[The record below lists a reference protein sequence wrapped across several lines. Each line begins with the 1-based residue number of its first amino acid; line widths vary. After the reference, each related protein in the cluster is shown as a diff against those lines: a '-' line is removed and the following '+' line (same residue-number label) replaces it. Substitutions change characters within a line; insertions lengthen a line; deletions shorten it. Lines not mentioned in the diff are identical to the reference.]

1 MKQSFLCGLKKKPL
15 MVLQE
20 AKLNRLLLSFSGTL
34 HAVFPFYFINL
45 NNLTLMR
52 PLTITAM
59 KIVAGKN
66 LLLASLFFLITIV
79 ASAQY
84 KTVTGVVKNSDDGSP
99 ISNATVQIK
108 GTKNGTLSNENGA
121 YSLKVNDNQTLV
133 ISAIGFTTVE
143 IKVGN
148 KTVVNADLVNNNKE
162 LEGVVVTALGIKRDE
177 KALGYSVSKVKG
189 EDITE
194 AMSNNWSNALTG
206 KVAGLNL
213 LKTGGGPA
221 GSNKIVLRGEN
232 ALNGNSEALIVV
244 DGVIISSSSGQQ
256 TGTGSTSY
264 LQGDSPVDFGTSIND
279 INPEDIESVTILKG
293 PGASALY
300 GARGANGAVVITTKS
315 GSSRQ
320 KGLGVTYNMNASID
334 RVNRWMDYQNEYGQ
348 GTTGQDT
355 WYSYNA
361 SEDGPSTRSTS
372 SAWGPRFAGQSY
384 YQYDPVTGT
393 KSTTRTPWV
402 PYERNRKDFF
412 ETGKTLTNSITID
425 GGNANTTVRLSL
437 TNLTNTWIIPNTGYK
452 RNTIALSVT
461 HKLSNKLQLSAK
473 VNYANKSSDNLPSTG
488 YNNQSIMY
496 FIRGLTPNVNLDWIK
511 PLWTNDTLV
520 NISQN
525 QPFSSLLDN
534 PYVIANV
541 MLNKSTRNGVIGNVS
556 ATYNFTKD
564 LTLTVK
570 TALDYSTE
578 ARSQQRPFD
587 TNKFPDGMFRSQNIF
602 TQEINSDFLLRYSHD
617 IGKKFNVAVS
627 GGGSQMRNKYVR
639 DELRADQLNLP
650 GYYNLANSKNPLVAL
665 PYRAEYR
672 VNSFYGLGQISFDKF
687 LFFDVTARQDWAS
700 TLATPPSPGNEG
712 SVANTGFFYSSF
724 NLSAVLSEK
733 LKLPAAISFLKVRG
747 SLAGVGSGGITPYK
761 TSFTYSPTLF
771 PGGLTNPPSIAN
783 PNLQSLLTQS
793 VEFGLDIRFLK
804 NRLGLD
810 IAVYRNNT
818 KKQILDIPIDR
829 SSGYS
834 ATVGNAGLVRNQG
847 IEIQL
852 NGTVLKS
859 KNGFNWDIFGTYA
872 ANRNKVVSLI
882 EGVDVYVMSVG
893 PANRGSI
900 QAIPGGRMG
909 DLYGIGYDRAPDGQI
924 IYNAQGL
931 PTRTTEIKYIGNTNP
946 DWKGSF
952 GSEFKYKNFRL
963 NVLLDG
969 QFGGVAYSLTHAV
982 LMEEGKLKK
991 TLPGRYNGIVGDGVQ
1006 YDAINNKYIPNT
1018 VVATNI
1024 QAYYDAHF
1032 NRDNVEANT
1041 FSTDFI
1047 KLREVRFDYTFSKKL
1062 VSKLKL
1068 QRATIGVYGRDLF
1081 VISNWPSYD
1090 PEFGT
1095 LENGTINAGFEI
1107 AQFPSTRTMGL
1118 SLTVGF

>member
-1 MKQSFLCGLKKKPL
+1 MKLIFLCRQEKGKP
-15 MVLQE
+15 VVQ
-20 AKLNRLLLSFSGTL
+20 RQPFSGALISSHCTL
-34 HAVFPFYFINL
+34 PAISFFYFFNL
-45 NNLTLMR
+45 NNLIFMR
-52 PLTITAM
+52 LLTTAA
-59 KIVAGKN
+59 KKLLAGPR
-66 LLLASLFFLITIV
+66 LLLACFLLTFSIAV
-79 ASAQY
+79 SAQE
-84 KTVTGVVKNSDDGSP
+84 KTVSGVVKNPEDASP
-99 ISNATVQIK
+99 IANATVQIK
-108 GTKNGTLSNENGA
+108 GTKIGTLTDDKGA
-121 YSLKVNDNQTLV
+121 YSLKANDNQTLV
-133 ISAIGFTTVE
+133 ISAVGFATVE

-148 KTVVNADLVNNNKE
+148 KSSINVDLVNMNKE
-162 LEGVVVTALGIKRDE
+162 MEGVVVTALGIKRDE

-194 AMSNNWSNALTG
+194 AMSNNWTNALTG

-213 LKTGGGPA
+213 IKSGGGPA
-221 GSNKIVLRGEN
+221 GSNKIILRGEN
-232 ALNGNSEALIVV
+232 SLAGNSEALIVV

-264 LQGDSPVDFGTSIND
+264 LQSDSPVDFGSSLND
-279 INPEDIESVTILKG
+279 INPEDIESVSVLKG

-300 GARGANGAVVITTKS
+300 GARGANGAIIITTKS

-320 KGLGVTYNMNASID
+320 KGLGITYNLNASID

-348 GTTGQDT
+348 GTSGQDT

-393 KSTTRTPWV
+393 KSATRLPWV

-412 ETGKTLTNSITID
+412 ETGHTLINSITID
-425 GGNANTTVRLSL
+425 GGNANTSVRLSL
-437 TNLTNTWIIPNTGYK
+437 TNLNNTWIVPNTGYK
-452 RNTIALSVT
+452 RNTVALSVS
-461 HKLSNKLQLSAK
+461 HKLSDKLQLAAK
-473 VNYANKSSDNLPSTG
+473 VNYTNKVSDNLPSTG

-534 PYVIANV
+534 PYVIANA
-541 MLNKSTRNGVIGNVS
+541 MLNKSNRNGVIGNVS

-564 LTLTVK
+564 FSIAIK
-570 TALDYSTE
+570 TALDYSSE

-602 TQEINSDFLLRYSHD
+602 TQELNTDFLIRYGRD
-617 IGKKFNVAVS
+617 IGKKFNVVVS
-627 GGGSQMRNKYVR
+627 GGGSQMRNKYIR

-665 PYRAEYR
+665 PYRANYR
-672 VNSFYGLGQISFDKF
+672 VNSFYGLAQISFDKF
-687 LFFDVTARQDWAS
+687 LFFDATARQDWAS
-700 TLATPPSPGNEG
+700 TLATPPSPTNEG

-733 LKLPAAISFLKVRG
+733 IKLPAAISFLKVRG

-761 TSFTYSPTLF
+761 TSFTYNPTLF
-771 PGGLTNPPSIAN
+771 SGGLTNPPAIAN

-793 VEFGLDIRFLK
+793 VEFGLDVRFLK

-810 IAVYRNNT
+810 VAVYKNNT

-834 ATVGNAGLVRNQG
+834 ATVGNAGLVRNTG
-847 IEIQL
+847 IEVQL
-852 NGTVLKS
+852 NGTVLQSPK
-859 KNGFNWDIFGTYA
+859 GFNWNIFGTYA

-882 EGVDVYVMSVG
+882 EGIDVYVMSVG

-900 QAIPGGRMG
+900 QAVPGGRMG
-909 DLYGIGYDRAPDGQI
+909 DLYGIGYNRAPDGQI

-931 PTRTTEIKYIGNTNP
+931 PTRTTEIKYLGNTTP

-963 NVLLDG
+963 NFLMDG

-982 LMEEGKLKK
+982 LMEEGKLNK

-1006 YDAINNKYIPNT
+1006 YDAVNDKYVPNT
-1018 VVATNI
+1018 IVATNI

-1047 KLREVRFDYTFSKKL
+1047 KLREVRFDYTFAKKL

-1068 QRATIGVYGRDLF
+1068 QRATLGAYGRDLF
-1081 VISNWPSYD
+1081 VITKWPGYD

>member
-1 MKQSFLCGLKKKPL
+1 MT
-15 MVLQE
+15 
-20 AKLNRLLLSFSGTL
+20 LLS
-34 HAVFPFYFINL
+34 
-45 NNLTLMR
+45 
-52 PLTITAM
+52 ITA
-59 KIVAGKN
+59 KK
-66 LLLASLFFLITIV
+66 LLAAKNWLLACLFLLFTV
-79 ASAQY
+79 SVTAQE
-84 KTVTGVVKNSDDGSP
+84 KTVSGVVKNPEDGSP
-99 ISNATVQIK
+99 ITNATIQVK
-108 GTKNGTLSNENGA
+108 GTRGGALTNEKGT
-121 YSLKVNDNQTLV
+121 YTIKVADNQTLV
-133 ISAIGFTTVE
+133 FSAIGFITQE
-143 IKVGN
+143 IRVGN
-148 KTVVNADLVNNNKE
+148 KTTIDIELVNNNKE

-177 KALGYSVSKVKG
+177 KALGYSLSKVKG

-194 AMSNNWSNALTG
+194 AMSNNWTNALTG

-213 LKTGGGPA
+213 VKSGGGPA
-221 GSNKIVLRGEN
+221 GSNKIILRGEN
-232 ALNGNSEALIVV
+232 NLNGNSEALIVV

-264 LQGDSPVDFGTSIND
+264 LQSDSPVDFGTSLND
-279 INPEDIESVTILKG
+279 INPEDIESVSVLKG

-300 GARGANGAVVITTKS
+300 GARGANGAIIITTKS

-320 KGLGVTYNMNASID
+320 KGLGITYNLNASID

-348 GTTGQDT
+348 GTSGQDT

-384 YQYDPVTGT
+384 YQYDPVTRD
-393 KSTTRTPWV
+393 KSTTRLPWV
-402 PYERNRKDFF
+402 GYENNRKDFF
-412 ETGKTLTNSITID
+412 ETGKTLTNSVTID
-425 GGNANTTVRLSL
+425 GGNNNTSIRLSL
-437 TNLTNTWIIPNTGYK
+437 TNVNNTWIIPNTGYK
-452 RNTIALSVT
+452 RNTVALSVT
-461 HKLSNKLQLSAK
+461 HKLSSKLQLAAK
-473 VNYANKSSDNLPSTG
+473 VNYTNKNSDNLPSTG

-511 PLWTNDTLV
+511 PLWNPGQE

-534 PYVIANV
+534 PYVIAYT
-541 MLNKSTRNGVIGNVS
+541 MLNGSNRNGLIGNVS

-564 LTLTVK
+564 FSIAIK
-570 TALDYSTE
+570 TALDYSSE
-578 ARSQQRPFD
+578 ARTQQRPFD
-587 TNKFPDGMFRSQNIF
+587 TNKYPEGMFRSQNIF
-602 TQEINSDFLLRYSHD
+602 TQEINTDFLIRYSRD
-617 IGKKFNVAVS
+617 IGKKFNVGIS
-627 GGGSQMRNKYVR
+627 GGGSQMRNKYIR

-665 PYRAEYR
+665 PYRGNYA
-672 VNSFYGLGQISFDKF
+672 VNSFYGLAQVSYDKF
-687 LFFDVTARQDWAS
+687 LFFDATARQDWAS
-700 TLATPPSPGNEG
+700 TLATPAFGTNPG
-712 SVANTGFFYSSF
+712 SLDNTGFFYSSL

-733 LKLPAAISFLKVRG
+733 IKLPTAISFLKVRG
-747 SLAGVGSGGITPYK
+747 SLAGVGSGGIIPYQ
-761 TSFTYSPTLF
+761 TAFTYSPTLF
-771 PGGLTNPPSIAN
+771 PGGLTNPAAIAN
-783 PNLQSLLTQS
+783 PNLRSLLTQS
-793 VEFGLDIRFLK
+793 AELGLDIRFLK

-810 IAVYRNNT
+810 VAVYRNNT
-818 KKQILDIPIDR
+818 KKQILSIPIDR
-829 SSGYS
+829 ASGFS
-834 ATVGNAGLVRNQG
+834 AAVGNAGLVRNKG

-859 KNGFNWDIFGTYA
+859 AKGFNWDIFATFA
-872 ANRNKVVSLI
+872 ANSNEVVSLI

-900 QAIPGGRMG
+900 QAVPGGRMG
-909 DLYGIGYDRAPDGQI
+909 DLYGIGYNRAPDGQI

-952 GSEFKYKNFRL
+952 GSEFKFKNFRL
-963 NVLLDG
+963 NALMDG

-1006 YDAINNKYIPNT
+1006 YDAVNDKYIPNT
-1018 VVATNI
+1018 VLATNI

-1032 NRDNVEANT
+1032 NRDNIEANT

-1047 KLREVRFDYTFSKKL
+1047 KLREVRLDYTFSKKL

-1068 QRATIGVYGRDLF
+1068 QKATLGVYGRDLF
-1081 VISNWPSYD
+1081 VISNWPAYD

-1107 AQFPSTRTMGL
+1107 AQFPSTRSMGL

>member
-1 MKQSFLCGLKKKPL
+1 M
-15 MVLQE
+15 
-20 AKLNRLLLSFSGTL
+20 TL
-34 HAVFPFYFINL
+34 
-45 NNLTLMR
+45 
-52 PLTITAM
+52 LTIAA
-59 KIVAGKN
+59 KKLFAGKKS
-66 LLLASLFFLITIV
+66 LLACLFLLFTLTV
-79 ASAQY
+79 NAQE
-84 KTVTGVVKNSDDGSP
+84 KTVSGVVKNPEDGSP
-99 ISNATVQIK
+99 VANATVQIK
-108 GTKNGTLSNENGA
+108 GAKIGTMTDEKGTF
-121 YSLKVNDNQTLV
+121 SLKAGDNQVLV
-133 ISAIGFTTVE
+133 ISAIGFTPVE

-148 KTVVNADLVNNNKE
+148 KSNFVIDLVNANKE
-162 LEGVVVTALGIKRDE
+162 LEGVVVTALGIRRDE

-194 AMSNNWSNALTG
+194 AMSNNWTNALTG

-213 LKTGGGPA
+213 IKSGGGPA
-221 GSNKIVLRGEN
+221 GSNKIILRGEN
-232 ALNGNSEALIVV
+232 SLNGNSEALIVV
-244 DGVIISSSSGQQ
+244 DGVIISGSSGQQ
-256 TGTGSTSY
+256 TGNGNTSY
-264 LQGDSPVDFGTSIND
+264 LQADSPVDFGTSLND
-279 INPEDIESVTILKG
+279 INPEDIESVSVLKG

-300 GARGANGAVVITTKS
+300 GARGANGAIIITTKS

-320 KGLGVTYNMNASID
+320 KGLGITYNLNASID

-348 GTTGQDT
+348 GTSGQDT

-384 YQYDPVTGT
+384 YQYDPATRD
-393 KSTTRTPWV
+393 KSATRLPWV

-425 GGNANTTVRLSL
+425 GGNNNTSIRLSL
-437 TNLTNTWIIPNTGYK
+437 TNVYNTWIIPNTGYK
-452 RNTIALSVT
+452 RNTVALSIT
-461 HKLSNKLQLSAK
+461 HKLSNKLQLAAK
-473 VNYANKSSDNLPSTG
+473 VNYTNKFSDNLPSTG

-496 FIRGLTPNVNLDWIK
+496 FIRGLTPNVNLDWVRN
-511 PLWTNDTLV
+511 LWNPGQE

-534 PYVIANV
+534 PYVIANT
-541 MLNKSTRNGVIGNVS
+541 MLNRSNRNGLIGNVS
-556 ATYNFTKD
+556 ATYNISKD
-564 LTLTVK
+564 FSIMVR
-570 TALDYSTE
+570 TALDYASE
-578 ARSQQRPFD
+578 YRSQQRPFD
-587 TNKFPDGMFRSQNIF
+587 TNKFPEGMFRTQNIF
-602 TQEINSDFLLRYSHD
+602 TQEINTDFLIRYSRD
-617 IGKKFNVAVS
+617 IGKKFNAVVS
-627 GGGSQMRNKYVR
+627 AGGSQMRNSYIR

-650 GYYNLANSKNPLVAL
+650 GIYNLANSKNPLVAL
-665 PYRAEYR
+665 PNRSAYR
-672 VNSFYGLGQISFDKF
+672 VNSLYGLGQLSYDKF
-687 LFFDVTARQDWAS
+687 LFFDVTARQDWSS
-700 TLATPPSPGNEG
+700 TLATPS
-712 SVANTGFFYSSF
+712 SAANSSFFYSSL

-733 LKLPAAISFLKVRG
+733 IKLPAAISFLKVRG
-747 SLAGVGSGGITPYK
+747 SYAGVGSGGIIPYL
-761 TSFTYSPTLF
+761 TAFSYVPTLF
-771 PGGLTNPPSIAN
+771 PGGLANPSAIAN
-783 PNLQSLLTQS
+783 PNLKSLLTKS
-793 VEFGLDIRFLK
+793 LEFGLDIRFLK

-818 KKQILDIPIDR
+818 DKQIFAVPIDR
-829 SSGYS
+829 ASGFS
-834 ATVGNAGLVRNQG
+834 GTIANAGLVTNKG
-847 IEIQL
+847 IEVQL
-852 NGTVLKS
+852 NGTVVKS
-859 KNGFNWDIFGTYA
+859 AKGFNWDIFATYA
-872 ANRNKVVSLI
+872 RNRNKIVSLI
-882 EGVDVYVMSVG
+882 EGVDVLVMSVG

-900 QAIPGGRMG
+900 QALPGGRMG
-909 DLYGIGYDRAPDGQI
+909 DLYGIGYNRTPDGQI

-931 PTRTTEIKYIGNTNP
+931 PTRTTEIKYLGNTNP

-963 NVLLDG
+963 NLLMDG

-1006 YDAINNKYIPNT
+1006 YDAINNKYVPNT
-1018 VVATNI
+1018 IVATNI

-1047 KLREVRFDYTFSKKL
+1047 KLREVRFDYTFAKKL

-1068 QRATIGVYGRDLF
+1068 QKATLGLYGRDLF
-1081 VISNWPSYD
+1081 VITKWPGYD

>member
-1 MKQSFLCGLKKKPL
+1 MKLSFLCDLKKRSKN
-15 MVLQE
+15 E
-20 AKLNRLLLSFSGTL
+20 L
-34 HAVFPFYFINL
+34 HNCNKIQIVSLKHSAELPASIFYFFNL
-45 NNLTLMR
+45 NNLSIMR
-52 PLTITAM
+52 LLTTAA
-59 KIVAGKN
+59 KKTIAVSR
-66 LLLASLFFLITIV
+66 LLLACFFMTVSIT
-79 ASAQY
+79 ATAQE
-84 KTVTGVVKNSDDGSP
+84 KTVSGVVKNPEDGSP
-99 ISNATVQIK
+99 IANATVQIK
-108 GTKNGTLSNENGA
+108 GLKIGTLTDEKGA
-121 YSLKVNDNQTLV
+121 YSLKASDNQTLV
-133 ISAIGFTTVE
+133 ISAVGFTTVE
-143 IKVGN
+143 IRVGN
-148 KTVVNADLVNNNKE
+148 KSTINVDLVNINKE
-162 LEGVVVTALGIKRDE
+162 MEGVVVTALGIKREE

-189 EDITE
+189 DDITE
-194 AMSNNWSNALTG
+194 AMSNNWTNALTG

-213 LKTGGGPA
+213 IKSGGGPS
-221 GSNKIVLRGEN
+221 GSNKIILRGEN
-232 ALNGNSEALIVV
+232 SLAGNSEALIVV

-264 LQGDSPVDFGTSIND
+264 LQSESPVDFGTSLND
-279 INPEDIESVTILKG
+279 INPEDIESVSVLKG

-300 GARGANGAVVITTKS
+300 GARGANGAIIITTKS
-315 GSSRQ
+315 GTSRQ
-320 KGLGVTYNMNASID
+320 KGLGITYNLNASID

-348 GTTGQDT
+348 GTSGQDT

-372 SAWGPRFAGQSY
+372 SAWGPHFAGQSY
-384 YQYDPVTGT
+384 YQYDPVTRD
-393 KSTTRTPWV
+393 KSATRLPWV
-402 PYERNRKDFF
+402 GYENNRKDFF
-412 ETGKTLTNSITID
+412 ETGKTLINSITID
-425 GGNANTTVRLSL
+425 GGNNNTTMRLSL
-437 TNLTNTWIIPNTGYK
+437 TNLNNTWIVPNTGYK
-452 RNTIALSVT
+452 RNTVALSVT
-461 HKLSNKLQLSAK
+461 HKLSNKLQLATK
-473 VNYANKSSDNLPSTG
+473 INYANKYSDNLPSTG

-511 PLWTNDTLV
+511 PLWVPGMENT
-520 NISQN
+520 SQN

-534 PYVIANV
+534 PYVIANS
-541 MLNKSTRNGVIGNVS
+541 MLNKSNRHGVIGNVS
-556 ATYNFTKD
+556 ATYNFNSN
-564 LTLTVK
+564 LSLIVR

-587 TNKFPDGMFRSQNIF
+587 TNKFPEGMFRSQNIF
-602 TQEINSDFLLRYSHD
+602 TQEINSDFLVRYTRD
-617 IGKKFNVAVS
+617 LGKRFNISVS

-639 DELRADQLNLP
+639 DEMRADQLNLP
-650 GYYNLANSKNPLVAL
+650 GYYTLANSKNPVVAL
-665 PYRAEYR
+665 PYRAQYR
-672 VNSFYGLGQISFDKF
+672 VNSFYGLGQISFDKY

-700 TLATPPSPGNEG
+700 TLATPPSPTSEG
-712 SVANTGFFYSSF
+712 STANTGFFYSSF
-724 NLSAVLSEK
+724 NLSAILSEK
-733 LKLPAAISFLKVRG
+733 IKLPAAISFLKVRG
-747 SLAGVGSGGITPYK
+747 SLAGVGSGGITPFK
-761 TSFTYSPTLF
+761 TAFTYNPTLF

-793 VEFGLDIRFLK
+793 VEFGLDVRFLK

-810 IAVYRNNT
+810 IAVYKNNT

-834 ATVGNAGLVRNQG
+834 ATVGNAGLVRNTG
-847 IEIQL
+847 IEIQV

-859 KNGFNWDIFGTYA
+859 KSGFNWDVFATYS
-872 ANRNKVVSLI
+872 ANRNKVVELI
-882 EGVDVYVMSVG
+882 EGIDVYVMSVG

-909 DLYGIGYDRAPDGQI
+909 DLYGIGYNRAPDGQI

-952 GSEFKYKNFRL
+952 GSELKFKNFRL
-963 NVLLDG
+963 NFLLDG

-991 TLPGRYNGIVGDGVQ
+991 TLPGRYNGIVGNGVQ
-1006 YDAINNKYIPNT
+1006 YDAVNDKYVPNT
-1018 VVATNI
+1018 TLATNI

-1047 KLREVRFDYTFSKKL
+1047 KLREVRFDYTIAKKL

-1068 QRATIGVYGRDLF
+1068 QKANIGVYGRDLF
-1081 VISNWPSYD
+1081 VISNWPAYD

-1107 AQFPSTRTMGL
+1107 AQFPSTRSIGL